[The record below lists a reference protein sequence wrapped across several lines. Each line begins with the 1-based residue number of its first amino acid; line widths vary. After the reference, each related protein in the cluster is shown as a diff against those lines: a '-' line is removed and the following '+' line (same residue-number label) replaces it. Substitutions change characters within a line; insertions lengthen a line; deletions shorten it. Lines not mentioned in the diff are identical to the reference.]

1 MPPWETRAPK
11 PAALVSGFSQV
22 MRSWRM
28 TDFRTLP
35 LKPALLA
42 SVETLGYTEMT
53 PVQALSLPPMLEG
66 RDVIA
71 QARTGSGKTAAFG
84 LSLLQSLD
92 VDTIRL
98 QALVLCP
105 TRELADQVS
114 KAIRKLAATIP
125 NVKLL
130 TLCGGMPLGPQLAS
144 LTHDPHIVVGTP
156 GRVQEHLKR
165 GSLHGGGIKVLVLDE
180 ADRMLDMGFSEA
192 IDDIV
197 GRIAKHHQ
205 TLLFSA
211 TYAEE
216 IRQVSKRVQRDP
228 VEVTVETPHHET
240 TIEQRFHE
248 VEPAQKIDALAQLLG
263 LDKSQHALVFCNMRK
278 DVDAVAIELD
288 RRGFSALALHG
299 DMEQRDR
306 DEVLVQFANRSCSIL
321 VATDVAARGLDIAA
335 LPLVVSYDIAHD
347 PDTHTHRIGRTGRAG
362 EAGLAITLVTPRERP
377 KALNIEEQLGQPLPW
392 QPLRLAPPK
401 GKQLN
406 LAPMKTIV
414 IDAGRQDKLRPG
426 DILGALTGDAG
437 LDAKDI
443 GKIDVFATRAYV
455 AIRRDLANKALERLR
470 AGKIKG
476 RNFRVRSLH

>member
-1 MPPWETRAPK
+1 MT
-11 PAALVSGFSQV
+11 SFS
-22 MRSWRM
+22 
-28 TDFRTLP
+28 TLP

-42 SVETLGYTEMT
+42 SIETLGYAGMT
-53 PVQALSLPPMLEG
+53 PVQAQSLPPMLEG
-66 RDVIA
+66 CDVIA
-71 QARTGSGKTAAFG
+71 QAQTGSGKTAAFG
-84 LSLLQSLD
+84 LGLLQALD
-92 VDTIRL
+92 ADTIRL

-114 KAIRKLAATIP
+114 KAIRRLAANIP

-197 GRIAKHHQ
+197 GRIARHHQ

-211 TYAEE
+211 TYPDE
-216 IRQVSKRVQRDP
+216 IRAVSRRVQKNP
-228 VEVTVETPHHET
+228 VEVTVDAPAEQQPA
-240 TIEQRFHE
+240 IEQQFIE
-248 VEPAQKIDALAQLLG
+248 VEPVQKADALAQLLAG
-263 LDKSQHALVFCNMRK
+263 ERGQHALVFCNMRR
-278 DVDAVAIELD
+278 DVDAVAQELD
-288 RRGFSALALHG
+288 RRGFSALPLHG

-306 DEVLVQFANRSCSIL
+306 DEVLVRFANRSCSVL

-362 EAGLAITLVTPRERP
+362 QSGLAITLCSPRERP
-377 KALNIEEQLGQPLPW
+377 KAANIEQALGAPLPW
-392 QPLRLAPPK
+392 RPLKLAPPRPK
-401 GKQLN
+401 TLN
-406 LAPMKTIV
+406 LAPMKTLV

-437 LDAKDI
+437 LDAADI

-455 AIRRDLANKALERLR
+455 AISRALAGKALERLR
-470 AGKIKG
+470 AGRIKG
-476 RNFRVRSLH
+476 RNFRVRPLG

>member
-1 MPPWETRAPK
+1 MT
-11 PAALVSGFSQV
+11 SFS
-22 MRSWRM
+22 
-28 TDFRTLP
+28 TLP

-53 PVQALSLPPMLEG
+53 PVQAQSLPPMLDG

-71 QARTGSGKTAAFG
+71 QAQTGSGKTAAFG
-84 LSLLQSLD
+84 LSLLQSID
-92 VDTIRL
+92 VETIRL

-114 KAIRKLAATIP
+114 KAIRRLAAGIP
-125 NVKLL
+125 NIKLL

-165 GSLHGGGIKVLVLDE
+165 GSLHGGGIKTLVLDE
-180 ADRMLDMGFSEA
+180 ADRMLDMGFGEA

-211 TYAEE
+211 TYPEA
-216 IRQVSKRVQRDP
+216 IRTASRRLQKEP
-228 VEVTVETPHHET
+228 AEVTVETPAEAAPA
-240 TIEQRFHE
+240 IEQQFFE
-248 VEPAQKIDALAQLLG
+248 VEPAHKIDALAQLLAR
-263 LDKSQHALVFCNMRK
+263 DRDQHALVFCNMRRE
-278 DVDAVAIELD
+278 VDGVAQELD

-306 DEVLVQFANRSCSIL
+306 DEVLVRFANRSCSVL

-362 EAGLAITLVTPRERP
+362 QSGVAITLCTPRERS
-377 KALNIEEQLGQPLPW
+377 KADNIEQALGHPLSWHPFK
-392 QPLRLAPPK
+392 PAPPR
-401 GKQLN
+401 GKTLH
-406 LAPMKTIV
+406 LAPMKTLV
-414 IDAGRQDKLRPG
+414 VDAGRQDKLRPG

-437 LDAKDI
+437 LQADDI

-455 AIRRDLANKALERLR
+455 AITRALAGKALERLR
-470 AGKIKG
+470 AGRIKG
-476 RNFRVRSLH
+476 RNFRVRALG

>member
-1 MPPWETRAPK
+1 MVAE
-11 PAALVSGFSQV
+11 

-42 SVETLGYTEMT
+42 SVETLGFTEMT
-53 PVQALSLPPMLEG
+53 PVQAQSLPPILQG

-84 LSLLQSLD
+84 LGLLQQID
-92 VDTIRL
+92 VETIRL

-114 KAIRKLAATIP
+114 KAIRKLAANIP

-156 GRVQEHLKR
+156 GRIQEHLKR
-165 GSLHGGGIKVLVLDE
+165 ASLHGGGIKVLVLDE

-228 VEVTVETPHHET
+228 VEVTIETPHEET

-248 VEPAQKIDALAQLLG
+248 VEPAQKLDALAQLLG
-263 LDKSQHALVFCNMRK
+263 KEHAQHALVFCNMRK
-278 DVDAVAIELD
+278 DVDAVADELD
-288 RRGFSALALHG
+288 KRGFSALALHG

-306 DEVLVQFANRSCSIL
+306 DEVLVQFANRSCSVL

-335 LPLVVSYDIAHD
+335 LPLVVSFDIAHD
-347 PDTHTHRIGRTGRAG
+347 PDTHTHRVGRTGRAG
-362 EAGLAITLVTPRERP
+362 EDGLAVTLVTPRERP
-377 KALNIEEQLGQPLPW
+377 KAINIEEQLGQPLPW
-392 QPLRLAPPK
+392 HPLKVAPPR

-406 LAPMKTIV
+406 LAPMKTLV

>member
-1 MPPWETRAPK
+1 MNAFN
-11 PAALVSGFSQV
+11 S
-22 MRSWRM
+22 
-28 TDFRTLP
+28 LP

-42 SVETLGYTEMT
+42 SLETLGYTEMT
-53 PVQALSLPPMLEG
+53 PVQTQSLPPMLAG

-71 QARTGSGKTAAFG
+71 QAQTGSGKTAAFG
-84 LSLLQSLD
+84 LSLLQTLD
-92 VDTIRL
+92 SDTIRL

-114 KAIRKLAATIP
+114 KAIRKLAANIP

-144 LTHDPHIVVGTP
+144 LTHDPHIVIGTP

-211 TYAEE
+211 TYPQE
-216 IRQVSKRVQRDP
+216 IRAVSQRMQRDP
-228 VEVTVETPHHET
+228 VEVTVDAPADEQPA
-240 TIEQRFHE
+240 IEQRFHE
-248 VEPAQKIDALAQLLG
+248 VEPAQKMDALAQLLSG
-263 LDKSQHALVFCNMRK
+263 DRAEHALVFCNMRRE
-278 DVDAVAIELD
+278 VDAVAQELD

-306 DEVLVQFANRSCSIL
+306 DEVLVRFANRSCAVL

-335 LPLVVSYDIAHD
+335 LPLVVSYDIPHD
-347 PDTHTHRIGRTGRAG
+347 PETHTHRIGRTGRAG
-362 EAGLAITLVTPRERP
+362 QSGLAITLCTSRERP
-377 KALNIEEQLGQPLPW
+377 KAANIEELSGSPLPW
-392 QPLRLAPPK
+392 RPLKIAPSR
-401 GKQLN
+401 GKTLH
-406 LAPMKTIV
+406 LAPMKTLV

-437 LDAKDI
+437 LNATDI

-455 AIRRDLANKALERLR
+455 AISRSLANKALERLR

-476 RNFRVRSLH
+476 RNFRVRPLG

>member
-1 MPPWETRAPK
+1 
-11 PAALVSGFSQV
+11 
-22 MRSWRM
+22 M
-28 TDFRTLP
+28 TAFNTLP

-42 SVETLGYTEMT
+42 SVETLGYREMT
-53 PVQALSLPPMLEG
+53 PVQAQSLPAMLEG
-66 RDVIA
+66 RDVLA
-71 QARTGSGKTAAFG
+71 QAQTGSGKTAAFG
-84 LSLLQSLD
+84 LSLLQSLS
-92 VDTIRL
+92 VETIRL

-114 KAIRKLAATIP
+114 KAIRKLAANIP

-192 IDDIV
+192 IDDII

-211 TYAEE
+211 TYPEE
-216 IRQVSKRVQRDP
+216 IRAVSRRVQRDP
-228 VEVTVETPHHET
+228 IEITVEAPSQTRPS
-240 TIEQRFHE
+240 IEQQFIE
-248 VEPAQKIDALAQLLG
+248 VDPARKLDALAQLLTG
-263 LDKSQHALVFCNMRK
+263 ERGQHALVFCNMRR
-278 DVDAVAIELD
+278 DVDAVAQELD

-306 DEVLVQFANRSCSIL
+306 DEVLVRFANRSCAVL
-321 VATDVAARGLDIAA
+321 VATDVAARGLDIVG
-335 LPLVVSYDIAHD
+335 LPLVISYDMAHD

-362 EAGLAITLVTPRERP
+362 ESGQALSLCTPREKP
-377 KALNIEEQLGQPLPW
+377 KADNIEQALGSALPW
-392 QPLRLAPPK
+392 RPLKIAPPRDK
-401 GKQLN
+401 TLN
-406 LAPMKTIV
+406 LAPMKTLV

-437 LDAKDI
+437 LRADDV

-455 AIRRDLANKALERLR
+455 AISRALASKALERLR

-476 RNFRVRSLH
+476 RNFRVRVLN

>member
-1 MPPWETRAPK
+1 MTT
-11 PAALVSGFSQV
+11 FS
-22 MRSWRM
+22 
-28 TDFRTLP
+28 TLP

-53 PVQALSLPPMLEG
+53 PVQAQSLPPMLEG

-71 QARTGSGKTAAFG
+71 QAQTGSGKTAAFG
-84 LSLLQSLD
+84 LSLLQSID

-114 KAIRKLAATIP
+114 KAIRKLAANIP

-144 LTHDPHIVVGTP
+144 LAHDPHIVVGTP

-192 IDDIV
+192 IDDII

-211 TYAEE
+211 TYPDE
-216 IRQVSKRVQRDP
+216 IRAVSQRVQREP
-228 VEVTVETPHHET
+228 VEITVDVPAERPA
-240 TIEQRFHE
+240 IEQQFIE
-248 VEPAQKIDALAQLLG
+248 LEPALKMDALAQLLAG
-263 LDKSQHALVFCNMRK
+263 ERGRHALVFCNMRR
-278 DVDAVAIELD
+278 DVDAVAQELD
-288 RRGFSALALHG
+288 RRGYSALALHG

-306 DEVLVQFANRSCSIL
+306 DDVLVRFANRSCNVL
-321 VATDVAARGLDIAA
+321 VATDVAARGLDIVA
-335 LPLVVSYDIAHD
+335 LPLVLSYDVAHD

-362 EAGLAITLVTPRERP
+362 EAGLAITLCTPRERP
-377 KALNIEEQLGQPLPW
+377 KAANIEALNGTPLPW
-392 QPLRLAPPK
+392 RPLKIAPPR
-401 GKQLN
+401 GKALH
-406 LAPMKTIV
+406 LAPMKTLV

-437 LDAKDI
+437 LKAEDI
-443 GKIDVFATRAYV
+443 GKIDVYATRAYV
-455 AIRRDLANKALERLR
+455 AITRALANKALERLR
-470 AGKIKG
+470 AGRIKG
-476 RNFRVRSLH
+476 RNFRVRPLG

>member
-1 MPPWETRAPK
+1 MTA
-11 PAALVSGFSQV
+11 FS
-22 MRSWRM
+22 
-28 TDFRTLP
+28 TLP

-42 SVETLGYTEMT
+42 SVETLGYTTMT
-53 PVQALSLPPMLEG
+53 PVQAQSLPPMLEG

-71 QARTGSGKTAAFG
+71 QAQTGSGKTAAFG
-84 LSLLQSLD
+84 LSLLQSID

-114 KAIRKLAATIP
+114 KAIRKLAANIP

-165 GSLHGGGIKVLVLDE
+165 ESLHGGGVKVLVLDE
-180 ADRMLDMGFSEA
+180 ADRMLDMGFTEA
-192 IDDIV
+192 IDDII

-211 TYAEE
+211 TYPDE
-216 IRQVSKRVQRDP
+216 IRAVSQRVQKNP
-228 VEVTVETPHHET
+228 VEVTVDAPIHEQPA
-240 TIEQRFHE
+240 IEQRFHE
-248 VEPAQKIDALAQLLG
+248 VEPAQKPDALAQLLSG
-263 LDKSQHALVFCNMRK
+263 AHAEHALVFCNMRRE
-278 DVDAVAIELD
+278 VDAVAQELD

-306 DEVLVQFANRSCSIL
+306 DEVLVRFANRSCNVL
-321 VATDVAARGLDIAA
+321 VATDVAARGLDIVA
-335 LPLVVSYDIAHD
+335 LPLVLSYDVAHD

-362 EAGLAITLVTPRERP
+362 EAGLAITLCTPRERP
-377 KALNIEEQLGQPLPW
+377 KAANIEELGGAPLPW
-392 QPLRLAPPK
+392 RALKVAPSR
-401 GKQLN
+401 GKTLH
-406 LAPMKTIV
+406 LAPMKTLV

-437 LDAKDI
+437 LEAKDI

-455 AIRRDLANKALERLR
+455 AISRALANKALERLR

-476 RNFRVRSLH
+476 RNFRVRPLG

>member
-1 MPPWETRAPK
+1 
-11 PAALVSGFSQV
+11 
-22 MRSWRM
+22 M
-28 TDFRTLP
+28 TKFDTLP

-42 SVETLGYTEMT
+42 SVETLGYAEMT
-53 PVQALSLPPMLEG
+53 PVQAQSLPPMLEG

-71 QARTGSGKTAAFG
+71 QAQTGSGKTAAFG

-114 KAIRKLAATIP
+114 KAIRKLAANIP

-165 GSLHGGGIKVLVLDE
+165 QSLHGGGIKVLVLDE

-192 IDDIV
+192 IDDII

-211 TYAEE
+211 TYPDE
-216 IRQVSKRVQRDP
+216 IRAVSERVQKDP
-228 VEVTVETPHHET
+228 VVVTVEAPAEQRPA
-240 TIEQRFHE
+240 IEQQFIE
-248 VEPAQKIDALAQLLG
+248 VEPARKPDALAQLLAG
-263 LDKSQHALVFCNMRK
+263 ERGQHALVFCNMRRE
-278 DVDAVAIELD
+278 VDAVAQELD

-306 DEVLVQFANRSCSIL
+306 DEVLVRFANRSCNVL
-321 VATDVAARGLDIAA
+321 VATDVAARGLDIVA
-335 LPLVVSYDIAHD
+335 LPLVISYDIAHD
-347 PDTHTHRIGRTGRAG
+347 PETHTHRIGRTGRAG
-362 EAGLAITLVTPRERP
+362 ESGLAITLCTPREQP
-377 KALNIEEQLGQPLPW
+377 KAANIEELNGTPLPW
-392 QPLRLAPPK
+392 RPLKVTPAR
-401 GKQLN
+401 GKTLH
-406 LAPMKTIV
+406 LAPMKTLV

-455 AIRRDLANKALERLR
+455 AISRALANKALERLR

-476 RNFRVRSLH
+476 RNFRVRPLA

>member
-1 MPPWETRAPK
+1 MT
-11 PAALVSGFSQV
+11 SFS
-22 MRSWRM
+22 M
-28 TDFRTLP
+28 LP

-42 SVETLGYTEMT
+42 SLDTLGYAAMT
-53 PVQALSLPPMLEG
+53 PVQAQGLPPMLDG
-66 RDVIA
+66 RDVTVQA
-71 QARTGSGKTAAFG
+71 QTGSGKTAAFG
-84 LSLLQSLD
+84 LALLQAIE
-92 VDTIRL
+92 VEAIRL

-114 KAIRKLAATIP
+114 KAIRKLAAGIP

-144 LTHDPHIVVGTP
+144 LAHDPHIVVGTP

-180 ADRMLDMGFSEA
+180 ADRMLDMGFAEA

-197 GRIAKHHQ
+197 KRIAKHHQ
-205 TLLFSA
+205 TLLLSA
-211 TYAEE
+211 TFPEE
-216 IRQVSKRVQRDP
+216 IRAVSGRLQRDP
-228 VEVTVETPHHET
+228 VAVTVAAEGAAQPA
-240 TIEQRFHE
+240 IEQRFHE
-248 VEPAQKIDALAQLLG
+248 VEPARKPDALAQVLAFARRAAVADG
-263 LDKSQHALVFCNMRK
+263 HEGALVFCYMRRE
-278 DVDAVAIELD
+278 VDAVAQELD

-306 DEVLVQFANRSCSIL
+306 DEVLVRFANRSCTVL

-362 EAGLAITLVTPRERP
+362 QAGLAITLCTPRERP
-377 KALNIEEQLGQPLPW
+377 KALNIEQAGGAPLPW
-392 QPLRLAPPK
+392 QPLKLAPPR
-401 GKQLN
+401 GKTLQ
-406 LAPMKTIV
+406 LAPMRTLV

-426 DILGALTGDAG
+426 DILGALTGEAG
-437 LDAKDI
+437 LTAGEI

-455 AIRRDLANKALERLR
+455 AIARAQANKALERLR
-470 AGKIKG
+470 AGRIKG
-476 RNFRVRSLH
+476 RNFRVRPLG

>member
-1 MPPWETRAPK
+1 MQVAPER
-11 PAALVSGFSQV
+11 PCDHRG
-22 MRSWRM
+22 M
-28 TDFRTLP
+28 TAFATLP

-42 SVETLGYTEMT
+42 SIETLGYADMT
-53 PVQALSLPPMLEG
+53 PVQAQSLPSMLGG

-71 QARTGSGKTAAFG
+71 QAQTGSGKTAAFG

-114 KAIRKLAATIP
+114 KAIRKLAANIP

-144 LTHDPHIVVGTP
+144 LSHDPHIVVGTR

-165 GSLHGGGIKVLVLDE
+165 ESLHGGGIKVLVLDE
-180 ADRMLDMGFSEA
+180 ADRMLDMGFTEA
-192 IDDIV
+192 IDDII

-211 TYAEE
+211 TYPDE
-216 IRQVSKRVQRDP
+216 IRAVSQRVQKNP
-228 VEVTVETPHHET
+228 VEVTVDAPAHEQPA
-240 TIEQRFHE
+240 IEQRFHE
-248 VEPAQKIDALAQLLG
+248 VEPAQKPDALAQLLSG
-263 LDKSQHALVFCNMRK
+263 AHAEHALVFCNMRRE
-278 DVDAVAIELD
+278 VDAVAQELD

-306 DEVLVQFANRSCSIL
+306 DEVLVRFANRSCAVL
-321 VATDVAARGLDIAA
+321 VATDVAARGLDIVA

-347 PDTHTHRIGRTGRAG
+347 PETHTHRIGRTGRAG
-362 EAGLAITLVTPRERP
+362 QTGLAITLCTPRERP
-377 KALNIEEQLGQPLPW
+377 KAANIEELNGTPLPW
-392 QPLRLAPPK
+392 RPLKVAPSR
-401 GKQLN
+401 GKTLH
-406 LAPMKTIV
+406 LAPMKTLV

-455 AIRRDLANKALERLR
+455 AISRALANKALERLR

-476 RNFRVRSLH
+476 RNFRVRPLG

>member
-1 MPPWETRAPK
+1 
-11 PAALVSGFSQV
+11 
-22 MRSWRM
+22 M
-28 TDFRTLP
+28 TAFNTLP

-42 SVETLGYTEMT
+42 SVQTLGYSEMT
-53 PVQALSLPPMLEG
+53 PIQAQSLPVMLEG

-71 QARTGSGKTAAFG
+71 QAQTGSGKTAAFG
-84 LSLLQSLD
+84 LSLLQSLS
-92 VDTIRL
+92 VETIRL

-114 KAIRKLAATIP
+114 KAIRKLAANIP

-192 IDDIV
+192 IDDIA

-211 TYAEE
+211 TYPDD
-216 IRQVSKRVQRDP
+216 IRAVSQRVQRDP
-228 VEVTVETPHHET
+228 VEIVAETQVEQKPA
-240 TIEQRFHE
+240 IEQQFVE
-248 VEPAQKIDALAQLLG
+248 VDPARKLDALARLLTG
-263 LDKSQHALVFCNMRK
+263 ERGQHALVFCNMRR
-278 DVDAVAIELD
+278 DVDSVADELD

-306 DEVLVQFANRSCSIL
+306 DEVLVRFANRSCAVL
-321 VATDVAARGLDIAA
+321 VATDVAARGLDITA
-335 LPLVVSYDIAHD
+335 LPLVISYDVAHD
-347 PDTHTHRIGRTGRAG
+347 PDTHVHRIGRTGRAG
-362 EAGLAITLVTPRERP
+362 QAGLAITLCTPREKP
-377 KALNIEEQLGQPLPW
+377 KTENIEQAFDRPLTWHSLKLSP
-392 QPLRLAPPK
+392 QQ
-401 GKQLN
+401 GKTLN
-406 LAPMKTIV
+406 LAPMKTLV

-437 LDAKDI
+437 LKADDI

-455 AIRRDLANKALERLR
+455 AISRALASKALERLR

-476 RNFRVRSLH
+476 RNFRVRALN

>member
-1 MPPWETRAPK
+1 
-11 PAALVSGFSQV
+11 
-22 MRSWRM
+22 M
-28 TDFRTLP
+28 TSFNTLP

-42 SVETLGYTEMT
+42 SLETLGYAEMT
-53 PVQALSLPPMLEG
+53 PVQEQSLPPMLAG

-71 QARTGSGKTAAFG
+71 QAQTGSGKTAAFG
-84 LSLLQSLD
+84 LSLLQALD
-92 VDTIRL
+92 ADTIRL
-98 QALVLCP
+98 QVLVLCP

-114 KAIRKLAATIP
+114 KAIRKLAANIP

-165 GSLHGGGIKVLVLDE
+165 ESLHGGGIKVLVLDE
-180 ADRMLDMGFSEA
+180 ADRMLDMGFTEA
-192 IDDIV
+192 IDDIL

-211 TYAEE
+211 TYPEE
-216 IRQVSKRVQRDP
+216 IRGVSKRVQKDP
-228 VEVTVETPHHET
+228 VVVTVDAPAEERPA
-240 TIEQRFHE
+240 IEQQFIE
-248 VEPAQKIDALAQLLG
+248 LEQTSKPDALAQLLSG
-263 LDKSQHALVFCNMRK
+263 EKGQHALVFCNMRRE
-278 DVDAVAIELD
+278 VDAVAQELD

-299 DMEQRDR
+299 DMDQRDR
-306 DEVLVQFANRSCSIL
+306 DEVLVRFANRSCAVL
-321 VATDVAARGLDIAA
+321 VATDVAARGLDIVA
-335 LPLVVSYDIAHD
+335 LPLVISYDIAHD

-362 EAGLAITLVTPRERP
+362 ESGLAITLCTPRERP
-377 KALNIEEQLGQPLPW
+377 KAGNIEEMLGVPLAW
-392 QPLRLAPPK
+392 RPLKIAPSR
-401 GKQLN
+401 GKTLN
-406 LAPMKTIV
+406 LAPMKTLV

-437 LDAKDI
+437 LAATDI

-455 AIRRDLANKALERLR
+455 AISRALANKALERLR

-476 RNFRVRSLH
+476 RNFRVRPLS

>member
-1 MPPWETRAPK
+1 
-11 PAALVSGFSQV
+11 
-22 MRSWRM
+22 M

-42 SVETLGYTEMT
+42 SVETLGFTEMT
-53 PVQALSLPPMLEG
+53 PVQAQSLPPMLEG

-98 QALVLCP
+98 QVLVLCP

-114 KAIRKLAATIP
+114 KAIRKLAANIP

-216 IRQVSKRVQRDP
+216 IRQVSKRLQRDP
-228 VEVTVETPHHET
+228 VEVTVETPHEET

-248 VEPAQKIDALAQLLG
+248 VDPAQKMDALAQLLG
-263 LDKSQHALVFCNMRK
+263 KEHAQHALVFCNMRK
-278 DVDAVAIELD
+278 DVDAVAMELD

-362 EAGLAITLVTPRERP
+362 EAGHAITLVTPRERP
-377 KALNIEEQLGQPLPW
+377 KAINIEEQLGQPLPW
-392 QPLRLAPPK
+392 SPLKVAAPK

-406 LAPMKTIV
+406 LAPMKTVV

-455 AIRRDLANKALERLR
+455 AIRRDLANKAQERLR

-476 RNFRVRSLH
+476 RNFRVRSLN

>member
-1 MPPWETRAPK
+1 
-11 PAALVSGFSQV
+11 
-22 MRSWRM
+22 M
-28 TDFRTLP
+28 TAFNTLP

-42 SVETLGYTEMT
+42 SIAALGYADMT
-53 PVQALSLPPMLEG
+53 PVQAQSLPPMLEG

-71 QARTGSGKTAAFG
+71 QAQTGSGKTAAFG

-105 TRELADQVS
+105 TRELADQVG
-114 KAIRKLAATIP
+114 KAIRKLAANIP

-165 GSLHGGGIKVLVLDE
+165 ETLHGGGIKVLVLDE

-192 IDDIV
+192 IDDII

-211 TYAEE
+211 TYPDE
-216 IRQVSKRVQRDP
+216 IRAVSRRVQKNP
-228 VEVTVETPHHET
+228 VTVTVDAPVDEQPA
-240 TIEQRFHE
+240 IEQQFIE
-248 VEPAQKIDALAQLLG
+248 VEQASKPDALAQLLG
-263 LDKSQHALVFCNMRK
+263 GERGRHALVFCNMRR
-278 DVDAVAIELD
+278 DVDAVAQELD

-306 DEVLVQFANRSCSIL
+306 DEVLVRFANRSCAVL
-321 VATDVAARGLDIAA
+321 VATDVAARGLDIVA
-335 LPLVVSYDIAHD
+335 LPLVISYDTAHD
-347 PDTHTHRIGRTGRAG
+347 PDTHIHRIGRTGRAG
-362 EAGLAITLVTPRERP
+362 QPGLAITLCTPRERP
-377 KALNIEEQLGQPLPW
+377 KAGNIELLLGAPLAWRPMKIV
-392 QPLRLAPPK
+392 PPH
-401 GKQLN
+401 GKTLN
-406 LAPMKTIV
+406 LAPMKTLV

-426 DILGALTGDAG
+426 DILGALTGEAG
-437 LDAKDI
+437 LAAGDI

-455 AIRRDLANKALERLR
+455 AIRRAVANKALERLR

-476 RNFRVRSLH
+476 RNFRVRALG

>member
-1 MPPWETRAPK
+1 MQMTA
-11 PAALVSGFSQV
+11 FS
-22 MRSWRM
+22 S
-28 TDFRTLP
+28 LP

-42 SVETLGYTEMT
+42 SVETLGYTTMT
-53 PVQALSLPPMLEG
+53 PVQAQSLPPMLEG

-71 QARTGSGKTAAFG
+71 QAQTGSGKTAAFG
-84 LSLLQSLD
+84 LSLLQSID

-114 KAIRKLAATIP
+114 KAIRKLAANIP

-165 GSLHGGGIKVLVLDE
+165 ESLHGGGIKVLVLDE
-180 ADRMLDMGFSEA
+180 ADRMLDMGFTEA
-192 IDDIV
+192 IDDII

-211 TYAEE
+211 TYPDE
-216 IRQVSKRVQRDP
+216 IRAVSKRVQKNP
-228 VEVTVETPHHET
+228 VAVTVDAPADEKPA
-240 TIEQRFHE
+240 IEQRFHE
-248 VEPAQKIDALAQLLG
+248 LEPAHKIDALTHILG
-263 LDKSQHALVFCNMRK
+263 SGHAEQALVFCNMRRE
-278 DVDAVAIELD
+278 VDAVAQELD

-306 DEVLVQFANRSCSIL
+306 DEVLVRFANHSCAVL
-321 VATDVAARGLDIAA
+321 VATDVAARGLDIVA

-347 PDTHTHRIGRTGRAG
+347 PETHTHRIGRTGRAG
-362 EAGLAITLVTPRERP
+362 QTGLAITLCTPRERP
-377 KALNIEEQLGQPLPW
+377 KAANIEELNGTPLPW
-392 QPLRLAPPK
+392 RPLKVAPSRAK
-401 GKQLN
+401 TLH
-406 LAPMKTIV
+406 LAPMKTLV

-455 AIRRDLANKALERLR
+455 AISRALANKALERLR
-470 AGKIKG
+470 EGKIKG
-476 RNFRVRSLH
+476 RNFRVRPLG

>member
-1 MPPWETRAPK
+1 
-11 PAALVSGFSQV
+11 
-22 MRSWRM
+22 M
-28 TDFRTLP
+28 TAFNTLP

-42 SVETLGYTEMT
+42 SVETLGYREMT
-53 PVQALSLPPMLEG
+53 PVQAQSLPAMIEG
-66 RDVIA
+66 RDVLA
-71 QARTGSGKTAAFG
+71 QAQTGSGKTAAFG
-84 LSLLQSLD
+84 LSVLQSLN
-92 VDTIRL
+92 VETIRL

-114 KAIRKLAATIP
+114 KAIRKLAANIP

-192 IDDIV
+192 IDDII

-211 TYAEE
+211 TYPEE
-216 IRQVSKRVQRDP
+216 IRTVSRRVQRDP
-228 VEVTVETPHHET
+228 IEITVEAPLQTKPS
-240 TIEQRFHE
+240 IEQQFIE
-248 VEPAQKIDALAQLLG
+248 VDPARKLDALAQLLTG
-263 LDKSQHALVFCNMRK
+263 ERGQHALVFCNMRR
-278 DVDAVAIELD
+278 DVDAVAQELD

-306 DEVLVQFANRSCSIL
+306 DEVLVRFANRSCAVL
-321 VATDVAARGLDIAA
+321 VATDVAARGLDIIG
-335 LPLVVSYDIAHD
+335 LPLVISYDIAHD

-362 EAGLAITLVTPRERP
+362 ESGLAISLCTPREKP
-377 KALNIEEQLGQPLPW
+377 KTDNIEQAQGTALSWRPLKI
-392 QPLRLAPPK
+392 APPRDK
-401 GKQLN
+401 TLN
-406 LAPMKTIV
+406 LAPMKTLV

-426 DILGALTGDAG
+426 DILGALTGEAG
-437 LDAKDI
+437 LRAEDV

-455 AIRRDLANKALERLR
+455 AISRALASKALERLR
-470 AGKIKG
+470 SGKIKG
-476 RNFRVRSLH
+476 RNFRVRTLN

>member
-1 MPPWETRAPK
+1 
-11 PAALVSGFSQV
+11 
-22 MRSWRM
+22 M
-28 TDFRTLP
+28 TAFNTLP

-42 SVETLGYTEMT
+42 SLETLGYTEMT
-53 PVQALSLPPMLEG
+53 PVQTQSLPPMLAG

-71 QARTGSGKTAAFG
+71 QAQTGSGKTAAFG
-84 LSLLQSLD
+84 LSLLQTLD
-92 VDTIRL
+92 ADTIRL

-114 KAIRKLAATIP
+114 KAIRKLAANIP

-144 LTHDPHIVVGTP
+144 LTHDPHIVIGTP

-211 TYAEE
+211 TYPQE
-216 IRQVSKRVQRDP
+216 IRAVSQRMQRDP
-228 VEVTVETPHHET
+228 VEVTVDAPVDEQPA
-240 TIEQRFHE
+240 IEQRFHE
-248 VEPAQKIDALAQLLG
+248 VEPAQKMDALAQLLSG
-263 LDKSQHALVFCNMRK
+263 DRAEHALVFCNMRRE
-278 DVDAVAIELD
+278 VDAVAQELD

-306 DEVLVQFANRSCSIL
+306 DEVLVRFANRSCAVL

-335 LPLVVSYDIAHD
+335 LPLVVSYDIPHD
-347 PDTHTHRIGRTGRAG
+347 PETHTHRIGRTGRAG
-362 EAGLAITLVTPRERP
+362 QSGLAITLCTSRERP
-377 KALNIEEQLGQPLPW
+377 KASNIEELSGSPLPW
-392 QPLRLAPPK
+392 RPLKIAPSR
-401 GKQLN
+401 GKTLH
-406 LAPMKTIV
+406 LAPMKTLV

-437 LDAKDI
+437 LNATDI

-455 AIRRDLANKALERLR
+455 AISRSLANKALERLR

-476 RNFRVRSLH
+476 RNFRVRPLG

>member
-1 MPPWETRAPK
+1 
-11 PAALVSGFSQV
+11 
-22 MRSWRM
+22 M
-28 TDFRTLP
+28 TTFNTLT

-42 SVETLGYTEMT
+42 SIETLGYTEMT
-53 PVQALSLPPMLEG
+53 PVQAQSLPPMLEG

-71 QARTGSGKTAAFG
+71 QAQTGSGKTAAFG
-84 LSLLQSLD
+84 LSLLHSLD

-114 KAIRKLAATIP
+114 KAIRKLAANIP

-192 IDDIV
+192 IDDII

-211 TYAEE
+211 TYPDE
-216 IRQVSKRVQRDP
+216 IRKVSQRVQREP
-228 VEVTVETPHHET
+228 VEITVEAPVDEKPA
-240 TIEQRFHE
+240 IEQRFHE
-248 VEPAQKIDALAQLLG
+248 VDPAQKIDALAQLLAG
-263 LDKSQHALVFCNMRK
+263 EHAEHALVFCNMRR
-278 DVDAVAIELD
+278 DVDAVADELD

-306 DEVLVQFANRSCSIL
+306 DEVLVRFANRSCSVL
-321 VATDVAARGLDIAA
+321 VATDVAARGLDIVA

-347 PDTHTHRIGRTGRAG
+347 PETHTHRIGRTGRAG
-362 EAGLAITLVTPRERP
+362 QSGHAITLCTPRERP
-377 KALNIEEQLGQPLPW
+377 KAGNIEELLGTPLAW
-392 QPLRLAPPK
+392 RPLKITAPK
-401 GKQLN
+401 GKTLN
-406 LAPMKTIV
+406 LAPMKTLV

-437 LDAKDI
+437 LKADSI

-455 AIRRDLANKALERLR
+455 AIRRDLANKALEQLR

-476 RNFRVRSLH
+476 RNFRVRPLG

>member
-1 MPPWETRAPK
+1 
-11 PAALVSGFSQV
+11 
-22 MRSWRM
+22 M
-28 TDFRTLP
+28 TDFSTLP

-42 SVETLGYTEMT
+42 SLQAHDYTAMT
-53 PVQALSLPPMLEG
+53 PVQAQSLPPILAG
-66 RDVIA
+66 HDVIA

-84 LSLLQSLD
+84 LGLLQALD

-114 KAIRKLAATIP
+114 KAIRRLAANIA

-144 LTHDPHIVVGTP
+144 LSHDPHIVVGTP

-180 ADRMLDMGFSEA
+180 ADRMLDMGFGEA

-197 GRIAKHHQ
+197 GRIARHHQ

-211 TYAEE
+211 TYPEA
-216 IRQVSKRVQRDP
+216 IRTASRRLQKDP
-228 VEVTVETPHHET
+228 VEVTVETPAEAVPA
-240 TIEQRFHE
+240 IEQQFIE
-248 VEPAQKIDALAQLLG
+248 VEPAQKLDALAQLLAA
-263 LDKSQHALVFCNMRK
+263 DREQHALVFCNMRK
-278 DVDAVAIELD
+278 DVDAVAQELD

-306 DEVLVQFANRSCSIL
+306 DEVLVRFANRSCGVL

-335 LPLVVSYDIAHD
+335 LPRVISYDIAHD

-362 EAGLAITLVTPRERP
+362 QSGVAITLCTPRERP
-377 KALNIEEQLGQPLPW
+377 KAENIEQALGEPLPW
-392 QPLRLAPPK
+392 RPLKLAPPR
-401 GKQLN
+401 GKTLH
-406 LAPMKTIV
+406 LAPMKTLV

-437 LDAKDI
+437 LSADDI

-455 AIRRDLANKALERLR
+455 AINRALANKALERLR
-470 AGKIKG
+470 AGRIKG
-476 RNFRVRSLH
+476 RNFRVRGLG